1 MGSLSPRSYQ
11 CLTTA
16 TSWKEI
22 WEAGPYYERV
32 STLLEGA
39 QRYAIFTGWQIDSRL
54 PMSGGPHGRETLKE
68 KVLRLCAE
76 KPDLRI
82 YFLMWDHSYFYVAER
97 EFWQGRIWDL
107 EHPRIHFIFDNRH
120 PFGGAHHEKIILFD
134 GTRAL
139 CGGIDLCDDRW
150 DSPEHLYYDVRRS
163 FTRDRD
169 SYGPYHD
176 LAVEISGPV
185 CQVLQANI
193 SRRWRALSDVP
204 FPELPPIE
212 QGAQTRERSPA
223 VYVSRTQSDVDAS
236 RKMVREIEFLFRDL
250 IGSAERRI
258 LLEGQ
263 YFWSREITDLLI
275 AKMQEKALE
284 RARAPELPPFEL
296 VIILAELGRSESFTR
311 MMAGYEGSLLRRLY
325 LAARSTG
332 TRLTMGTPYAHAYP
346 GQPEG
351 ATAPPPLPIYVH
363 SKLVLIDDR
372 YLCVGSANFAA
383 RALRIDTEINLT
395 FEARTPDE
403 RSRLRALHT
412 RILEHWGAS
421 PSGPRSEPSNI
432 HLHPFTP
439 EPGAA
444 SSRTITLRPPRS
456 DVFLMSWLFDPTLPW
471 GYLFKKR
478 LHSIAR
484 RKPHWIGASTAL
496 IAMLSTLAALGL
508 SGAAPGWAW
517 VFAGLMAAARP
528 VLPDRVDRSAHAG
541 SGAGRSAR
549 GDLVLDRRHSRLPHG
564 QGIPLPSA
572 RDPRPLAGRAAQAA
586 GRPHLRRGLA
596 RAVRASGALQGQG
609 AGSRR
614 LLHPA
619 ALVPRRHGISR
630 AVPDLDGLPLDRRV
644 RPASAPGCGERP
656 SRRLRRDRAGRDRDR
671 RAARSDRRARA
682 RSGKPAPATLEL
694 EPQPGDRSRIR
705 TQKGRR
711 SCRIGSIIRFAW
723 FRTTS
728 TKASARTTAASSCA
742 GSGTRSAKSIPS

>member
-517 VFAGLMAAARP
+517 VFAGLMASAWLLPVPFFLTAWIAALTLGAELGARLA
-528 VLPDRVDRSAHAG
+528 VISFWIAATLGYLTGRVFPSQAHAILG
-541 SGAGRSAR
+541 LLPVALRRPLGARTYG
-549 GDLVLDRRHSRLPHG
+549 GVLRVLFEPRALFRAKVLA
-564 QGIPLPSA
+564 QGVFCIPLPWFLVATGLVAPSLIWTACRWIDAYVPQALLDAASAHPAACAATALAATAIGGLREAIAARA
-572 RDPRPLAGRAAQAA
+572 RDP
-586 GRPHLRRGLA
+586 
-596 RAVRASGALQGQG
+596 
-609 AGSRR
+609 GSR
-614 LLHPA
+614 LQP
-619 ALVPRRHGISR
+619 
-630 AVPDLDGLPLDRRV
+630 
-644 RPASAPGCGERP
+644 P
-656 SRRLRRDRAGRDRDR
+656 SNWNL
-671 RAARSDRRARA
+671 S
-682 RSGKPAPATLEL
+682 PATE
-694 EPQPGDRSRIR
+694 
-705 TQKGRR
+705 
-711 SCRIGSIIRFAW
+711 
-723 FRTTS
+723 
-728 TKASARTTAASSCA
+728 AASEHRKA
-742 GSGTRSAKSIPS
+742 GAHAA